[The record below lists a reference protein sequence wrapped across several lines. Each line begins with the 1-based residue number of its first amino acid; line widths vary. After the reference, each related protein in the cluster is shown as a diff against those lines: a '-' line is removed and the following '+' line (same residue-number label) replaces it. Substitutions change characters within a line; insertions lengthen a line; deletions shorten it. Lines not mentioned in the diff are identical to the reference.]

1 MNDKTKWGTMQKRT
15 VGAVIG
21 AAVAGTCL
29 ALTMQ
34 GSAQA
39 TPAAPVAEK
48 AAVNK
53 GEAVAPKALASAAG
67 AAAAR
72 AAVHARAACPSVAH
86 AAGALLDNLNL
97 GGVFREPARISGD
110 VPSATAFDR

>member
-1 MNDKTKWGTMQKRT
+1 MQKRT

-39 TPAAPVAEK
+39 TPAVPVAEQATAVSKGDDK
-48 AAVNK
+48 APQ
-53 GEAVAPKALASAAG
+53 AVASAVGRAAS
-67 AAAAR
+67 R
-72 AAVHARAACPSVAH
+72 AAVHARAAASSVAN
-86 AAGALLDNLNL
+86 AAGALTDNLSL
-97 GGVFREPARISGD
+97 GSLFSEPANISGEVSD
-110 VPSATAFDR
+110 STAFDR

>member
-1 MNDKTKWGTMQKRT
+1 MTDKTKWGTMQKRT

-39 TPAAPVAEK
+39 TPVAPVTEK
-48 AAVNK
+48 ATVSK
-53 GEAVAPKALASAAG
+53 GEAAAPKAVASAVG
-67 AAAAR
+67 RAAAR
-72 AAVHARAACPSVAH
+72 AAVHARAACPSVGH
-86 AAGALLDNLNL
+86 AVGALTDNLSL
-97 GGVFREPARISGD
+97 GGVFAAPAKISGS
-110 VPSATAFDR
+110 VSTA